1 MAITQ
6 YPKKSAYALTVTHDH
21 YLDLMVNRD
30 IPKLDSDV
38 EFTITQTYNLR
49 PDLLAFDLY
58 DDSELWWVFAQR
70 NPDVLKNPLL
80 DFSTGTTIRLPNID
94 TLRDTLGF

>member
-1 MAITQ
+1 MAVQ
-6 YPKKSAYALTVTHDH
+6 YSKKSAYGLTGTNDN
-21 YLDLMVNRD
+21 YLDLMVNRS

-38 EFTITQTYNLR
+38 EFKITQTYSLR

-70 NPDVLKNPLL
+70 NPDVLKNPLI
-80 DFSTGTTIRLPNID
+80 DFSTGTKIYLPALE